1 MLAKIN
7 RLKKKADFD
16 RVFKAGKG
24 FKNGF
29 LYFKIAR
36 NNLTVNR
43 FGFVVSKKFSLKA
56 TVRNAVKRKI
66 AEAIRIIF
74 PRLKKGF
81 DFVII
86 ILPGFQVNDIWE
98 LQKTIENIFKKLGI
112 IGYAN
117 NKKNIS

>member
-43 FGFVVSKKFSLKA
+43 FGFIVGKKFSLKA
-56 TVRNAVKRKI
+56 TLRNRVKRKI
-66 AEAIRIIF
+66 TEVVRIIS
-74 PRLKKGF
+74 PRLKKGA
-81 DFVII
+81 DVVVIV
-86 ILPGFQVNDIWE
+86 LPGFQANDIWE
-98 LQKTIENIFKKLGI
+98 LKMMVENIFKKSGVLKDE
-112 IGYAN
+112 N
-117 NKKNIS
+117 SKKDIS